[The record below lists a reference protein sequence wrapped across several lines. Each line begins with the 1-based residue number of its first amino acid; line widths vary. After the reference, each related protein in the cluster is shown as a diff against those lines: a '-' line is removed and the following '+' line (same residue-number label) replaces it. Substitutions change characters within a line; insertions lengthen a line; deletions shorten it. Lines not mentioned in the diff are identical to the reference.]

1 MTSSPITE
9 LRFYELEPG
18 RSADMQARYHGPLR
32 ALFTRHGIRVAGAW
46 LTAYGPKAPLFVY
59 LMHWPSLEARN
70 QAWDGFYSDPEWAR
84 VRTETNRGTELVER
98 YDLNFL
104 KPVMALPEA
113 LPADG
118 AELEMYIAQVRVG
131 ASAAARQWL
140 QAEAPAALA
149 RAGGQLV
156 GVYDY
161 ITGNDLPR
169 VCLFL
174 AWRDPKD
181 REKAL
186 STLMVKPLLRAD
198 RYSLVPA

>member
-1 MTSSPITE
+1 MTPSPITE
-9 LRFYELEPG
+9 LRFYEVEPG

-32 ALFTRHGIRVAGAW
+32 GLFARHGIRVAGAW
-46 LTAYGPKAPLFVY
+46 LSACGPKAPLFVY
-59 LMHWPSLEARN
+59 LMHWPSLDARN
-70 QAWDGFYSDPEWAR
+70 QAWDGFYADPEWAR

-104 KPVMALPEA
+104 KPVRALPEA
-113 LPADG
+113 LPEEG
-118 AELEMYIAQVRVG
+118 AELEMYVAQVRVG

-156 GVYDY
+156 GVYEY
-161 ITGNDLPR
+161 ITGSDLPR

-174 AWRDPKD
+174 SWRDPAD
-181 REKAL
+181 RAKAL
-186 STLMVKPLLRAD
+186 SSLMVKPLLRAD
-198 RYSLVPA
+198 RYFLIPA